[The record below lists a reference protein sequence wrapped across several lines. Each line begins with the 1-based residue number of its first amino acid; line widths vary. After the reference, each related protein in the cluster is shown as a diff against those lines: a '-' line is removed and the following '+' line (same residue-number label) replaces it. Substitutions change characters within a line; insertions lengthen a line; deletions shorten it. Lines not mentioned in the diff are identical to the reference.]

1 MTEKTSDDAL
11 RAAVTAYFQV
21 GNQRGASKLL
31 GISQPQFCQRIAD
44 AKKRGL
50 YKEPEGDVK
59 PLQAIETALPKK
71 GKVKRYI
78 LTCMQN
84 YTHLHPCWPD
94 LLALAEHYDAEL
106 LISTIKYNKDAQG
119 QRAQAKWESREQEQ
133 AAMYPEETLD
143 YICDERVDLAP
154 NLTWCGELNIMPTAE
169 DPLSGLNSY
178 THRKSTIVPHPK
190 LAMHSVA
197 SMPGE
202 GVKLLYTTGCIT
214 QRNYIK
220 RKVGFKAEHYHNYGG
235 LIVEV
240 NHEGHW
246 WVRQLTFG
254 PDGAIHDLNLRVK
267 KGAITEGRY
276 VEDICWGDVHA
287 GKSDPV
293 VADISWGKRKDSM
306 LETLKP
312 RSQHVHDLLD
322 FGARS
327 HHTRKDPHEVFRSF
341 VTGGWELTQE
351 LKLTANCLWGDIA
364 RPWCNTVVVDSNHD
378 RHLIRWLKEMDWR
391 EDPANAVMLLKLNL
405 FVLENIRDDKPF
417 KLVEHALRLGLTT
430 QVPHAVRFLAE
441 DESDVILPN
450 IDGGIEG
457 GLHGDRGANGS
468 KGTINGIGNL
478 DRKVNGADK
487 HVAAIRNHAFFAG
500 TAAKLDMGFNKGLS
514 SWTQAHTITYVN
526 GTRAIYSIWKGDWRA
541 R

>member
-1 MTEKTSDDAL
+1 MSEKVSDDTL
-11 RAAVTAYFQV
+11 RAAVTAYHQV

-31 GISQPQFCQRIAD
+31 GISQSIFCKYMAL

-50 YKEPEGDVK
+50 YQEPDGDVK
-59 PLQAIETALPKK
+59 PLQALETELPKK

-78 LTCMQN
+78 VTCMQN

-119 QRAQAKWESREQEQ
+119 QRASAKWESREQEL
-133 AAMYPEETLD
+133 ASMYPEETLP

-154 NLTWCGELNIMPTAE
+154 NLTFCGELNIMPTAE

-190 LAMHSVA
+190 LAMQSVA

-235 LIVEV
+235 LIIEV
-240 NHEGHW
+240 NSAGSW

-254 PDGAIHDLNLRVK
+254 PDKAIHDLNLRVK
-267 KGAITEGRY
+267 NGVVTEGRF
-276 VEDICWGDVHA
+276 VEDICFGDVHVEK
-287 GKSDPV
+287 GDSV
-293 VADISWGKRKDSM
+293 VAEASWGITRTRCSKCCGR
-306 LETLKP
+306 
-312 RSQHVHDLLD
+312 RAQHVHDVLD

-341 VTGGWELTQE
+341 TP
-351 LKLTANCLWGDIA
+351 TA
-364 RPWCNTVVVDSNHD
+364 S
-378 RHLIRWLKEMDWR
+378 
-391 EDPANAVMLLKLNL
+391 
-405 FVLENIRDDKPF
+405 
-417 KLVEHALRLGLTT
+417 
-430 QVPHAVRFLAE
+430 
-441 DESDVILPN
+441 
-450 IDGGIEG
+450 
-457 GLHGDRGANGS
+457 
-468 KGTINGIGNL
+468 GN
-478 DRKVNGADK
+478 
-487 HVAAIRNHAFFAG
+487 
-500 TAAKLDMGFNKGLS
+500 
-514 SWTQAHTITYVN
+514 
-526 GTRAIYSIWKGDWRA
+526 
-541 R
+541 